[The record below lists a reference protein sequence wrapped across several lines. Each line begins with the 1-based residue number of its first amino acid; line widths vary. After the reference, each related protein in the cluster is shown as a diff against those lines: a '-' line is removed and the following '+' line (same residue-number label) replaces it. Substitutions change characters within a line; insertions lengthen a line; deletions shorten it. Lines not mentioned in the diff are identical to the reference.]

1 VEVAELP
8 AKDGLRAAG
17 LTLDLLTTPL
27 IGLILKA
34 LQEGPMRLGEL
45 RARLGGPAQTTL
57 RGHLAKLVD
66 FGAVSKQPP
75 GAKEFN
81 LTDMGRELLL
91 VTRILE
97 DWLHSAPNDPIPL
110 GSEAAKGT
118 IKALVGGWQSAML
131 RALAARPLSL
141 TQLDRLIGSISY
153 PSLERRLSAMRA
165 TGLVEAVPDGEG
177 TPYVVTQWGRRGVGP
192 ISAAARFERRYLA
205 DETPGLK
212 PIDVEAIFMLSA
224 PHARLPT
231 RADGVC
237 QLVAEMQDGKRF
249 LAGVEVTIDRGRIVS
264 CVSRVDPKP
273 RNWAMGGCVGW
284 LDALVECSTERL
296 SIGGDERLVCSVVYG
311 LHELLHDPENKGS
324 PFSKKPKKASA

>member
-1 VEVAELP
+1 VAVAEAP
-8 AKDGLRAAG
+8 TKTGLRAAS
-17 LTLDLLTTPL
+17 LTLDLLITPL
-27 IGLILKA
+27 IGLILKT
-34 LQEGPMRLGEL
+34 LQDGPMRLADL

-75 GAKEFN
+75 GAREYN
-81 LTDMGRELLL
+81 LTDMGRELHL

-97 DWLHSAPNDPIPL
+97 GWLESAPSGPITL

-118 IKALVGGWQSAML
+118 VKALVGGWQTAML

-153 PSLERRLSAMRA
+153 PSLERRLSAMRS
-165 TGLVEAVPDGEG
+165 TGLVEPVPNGEG
-177 TPYVVTQWGRRGVGP
+177 TPYAVTQWGRRGVGP
-192 ISAAARFERRYLA
+192 ISAAARFERRYLS

-212 PIDVEAIFMLSA
+212 PIDVEAIFMLAA
-224 PHARLPT
+224 PQAPLPT
-231 RADGVC
+231 KADGVC
-237 QLVAEMQDGKRF
+237 QLVAEMQDGKRL
-249 LAGVEVTIDRGRIVS
+249 LAGVEVTIDRGKIVS

-311 LHELLHDPENKGS
+311 LHELLHDPNDEGS
-324 PFSKKPKKASA
+324 PFAQKTSA